1 MQFRGVAFG
10 LGLCL
15 AASAALADPQTAAAL
30 RDKALTDNTAW
41 NLLESLTSEIGP
53 RPAGS
58 PAVARARD
66 WGVAKLNALGFA
78 NVHVEPFAKTAW
90 LRGAESGEVV
100 GAFPHKLALLGLGN
114 SPSTPPE
121 GITAEVTVFK
131 SLAELKAAPEN
142 CCAGMIVLVNQPMT
156 RTQDITGYA
165 TAVAARSAAPEAA
178 RRGAVAYLVR
188 SISTSTSRSPHTGA
202 MRPPGPGVK
211 VIPTA
216 ALGVPDADLIEHLA
230 ARGPVR
236 VHLALQSHMEDAT
249 AWTVSGDIPGSD
261 PKAGVIVIGGH
272 LDSWDP
278 GTGAIDDGAG
288 IAITMAAAKLAAA
301 THPRRTIRLV
311 MWGSEETG
319 GSSEAYLAA
328 HKKDLGDIV
337 IAGESDLGAD
347 NIYSLQLP
355 AGAWDAPDIKPL
367 EAVLAPLKIM
377 ASSAPAQEGGSDV
390 EDIHGAGVPVLAL
403 NQDASRYF
411 DYHHTADD
419 TLAIVDPVQ
428 LRQNVAAWAAT
439 LNVLADSNFNFR
451 KGGK

>member
-1 MQFRGVAFG
+1 
-10 LGLCL
+10 
-15 AASAALADPQTAAAL
+15 
-30 RDKALTDNTAW
+30 
-41 NLLESLTSEIGP
+41 
-53 RPAGS
+53 
-58 PAVARARD
+58 
-66 WGVAKLNALGFA
+66 
-78 NVHVEPFAKTAW
+78 
-90 LRGAESGEVV
+90 
-100 GAFPHKLALLGLGN
+100 
-114 SPSTPPE
+114 
-121 GITAEVTVFK
+121 
-131 SLAELKAAPEN
+131 
-142 CCAGMIVLVNQPMT
+142 MT

-202 MRPPGPGVK
+202 MRPPGAGVK
-211 VIPTA
+211 VIPAA

-236 VHLALQSHMEDAT
+236 VHLTLQSHMEDAT

-288 IAITMAAAKLAAA
+288 IAITMAAAKLAAGA
-301 THPRRTIRLV
+301 HPRHTIRAV

-319 GSSEAYLAA
+319 GSSAAYLAA
-328 HKKDLGDIV
+328 HNKDLGDIA

-347 NIYSLQLP
+347 TIYSLQLP
-355 AGAWDAPDIKPL
+355 AGAWEAPDIKPL

-377 ASSAPAQEGGSDV
+377 ASSVPAEEGGSDV

-411 DYHHTADD
+411 DYHHSQDD

-428 LRQNVAAWAAT
+428 LRQNVAAWAVT
-439 LNVLADSNFNFR
+439 LSILADSNFDFR